1 MTSAVAPLRY
11 GSFRTLW
18 VASMLSAFGTFIQSL
33 SSSQLMFDLTGSNT
47 WVGLMVASTSL
58 PLLFFALAAGALAD
72 MFDRTKLMLVAQGIM
87 GGSALAMAI
96 FTATDLITPPLLL
109 GLGFV
114 LGTGVALNLP
124 TWQALLPDMVPR
136 GLIASAVA
144 LQSAAF
150 NVARALGPALGGLI
164 YATLGAAAGFGINA
178 LTYGFVIAGLLMVR
192 HTFVRRERDPAP
204 LGTAILLGIRY
215 ARFTPVFR
223 RLLLLV
229 SLFAITSSVVQS
241 VLPGHN
247 AAIGGT
253 AGTLGILLGAM
264 GVGALVATAVR
275 QRFIDRFHHR
285 APMVTIALF
294 GLVGIG
300 LGLSTSI
307 AMAAVFM
314 FFSGA
319 FWVLTLTN
327 LNATAQLMAPE
338 WIRGRA
344 MSLYSFSF
352 LGIMPL
358 GSILSGI
365 LADALGTGTAIV
377 VLCSTSVV
385 LGAMVPLFKIPSLDE
400 IESPEFTPDRPG
412 PLHEEETVEGGPV
425 LILNTWKI
433 DLADLEEFIAV
444 MNLVRLVRLRTG
456 AYRWRLLR
464 NVSDPTRLT
473 ELFAT
478 GSWEEHLAQHRR
490 IDDASADIIARARS
504 FDRADGPVTRHLISV
519 DVEDPPNFDELI
531 STHEVMH
538 QTDGSIPTMA
548 DQDVD

>member
-18 VASMLSAFGTFIQSL
+18 VASMLSAFGTFIQGL
-33 SSSQLMFDLTGSNT
+33 SSSQLMFDMTGSNT
-47 WVGLMVASTSL
+47 WVGMMVASTSL

-72 MFDRTKLMLVAQGIM
+72 MFDRAKLMLVAQAIM

-96 FTATDLITPPLLL
+96 FTASGTITPGLLL

-124 TWQALLPDMVPR
+124 TWQALLPEMVPR

-150 NVARALGPALGGLI
+150 NVARAIGPALGGLV
-164 YATLGAAAGFGINA
+164 YAVLGAAVGFGINA

-192 HTFVRRERDPAP
+192 STFEKRERDPAS

-247 AAIGGT
+247 EAIGGNAT
-253 AGTLGILLGAM
+253 TLGILLGAM
-264 GVGALVATAVR
+264 GAGALVGTAAR
-275 QRFIDRFHHR
+275 QRLIDRLGQR
-285 APMVTIALF
+285 APILSIALF

-300 LGLSTSI
+300 VGLAPSVAVAS
-307 AMAAVFM
+307 VFM
-314 FFSGA
+314 FLSGA

-352 LGIMPL
+352 LGILPI

-365 LADALGTGTAIV
+365 LADAVGTGTAIAI
-377 VLCSTSVV
+377 LCSASVV
-385 LGAMVPLFKIPSLDE
+385 LGAAVPLFKIPSLDE
-400 IESPEFTPDRPG
+400 IESPEFSADRIAPI
-412 PLHEEETVEGGPV
+412 HEEGVEGGPV

-433 DLADLEEFIAV
+433 DEDDFQEFTTV
-444 MNLVRLVRLRTG
+444 MNMVRLVRLRTG

-464 NVSDPTRLT
+464 NVSEPTRLT
-473 ELFAT
+473 ELFAV

-490 IDDASADIIARARS
+490 IDDASADVIARARS
-504 FDRADGPVTRHLISV
+504 FDRSGGPVTRHLISV
-519 DVEDPPNFDELI
+519 DVEDPPYFEELVI
-531 STHEVMH
+531 THEEMH

-548 DQDVD
+548 DQDGG

>member
-33 SSSQLMFDLTGSNT
+33 SAAQLMLDLTGSNT
-47 WVGLMVASTSL
+47 WVGMMVASTSL

-72 MFDRTKLMLVAQGIM
+72 MFDRAKLMLLAQGVM

-96 FTATDLITPPLLL
+96 FTRSGAITPGLLL
-109 GLGFV
+109 GLGFL
-114 LGTGVALNLP
+114 LGIGVALNLP
-124 TWQALLPDMVPR
+124 TWQALLPDLVPR

-150 NVARALGPALGGLI
+150 NVARAIGPALGGLV
-164 YATLGAAAGFGINA
+164 YALLGAAAGFGINA
-178 LTYGFVIAGLLMVR
+178 LTYGFVIAALLMVR
-192 HTFVRRERDPAP
+192 HTFEKRDRDPAS

-247 AAIGGT
+247 VAIGGDAT
-253 AGTLGILLGAM
+253 TLGILLGAM
-264 GVGALVATAVR
+264 GAGALVGAGVR
-275 QRFIDRFHHR
+275 QRFIERFRTR
-285 APMVTIALF
+285 APMLTIALF

-300 LGLSTSI
+300 IGLATSI
-307 AMAAVFM
+307 PVAAGFM
-314 FFSGA
+314 FLSGA

-352 LGIMPL
+352 LGILPI

-365 LADALGTGTAIV
+365 LADAVGTGTAIII
-377 VLCSTSVV
+377 LCSTSVV
-385 LGAMVPLFKIPSLDE
+385 LGALVPLFQLPTLDQ
-400 IESPEFTPDRPG
+400 IESPEFSSERVA
-412 PLHEEETVEGGPV
+412 PLHEETVEGGPV

-433 DLADLEEFIAV
+433 DRGDFEEFTSV

-456 AYRWRLLR
+456 AHRWRLLR

-473 ELFAT
+473 ELFAV

-490 IDDASADIIARARS
+490 IDDASADVIARARS
-504 FDRADGPVTRHLISV
+504 FDRAEGPVTRHLISV
-519 DVEDPPNFDELI
+519 DVEDPPNFDELLI
-531 STHEVMH
+531 THEEMH

-548 DQDVD
+548 DQGDG

>member
-1 MTSAVAPLRY
+1 
-11 GSFRTLW
+11 
-18 VASMLSAFGTFIQSL
+18 
-33 SSSQLMFDLTGSNT
+33 
-47 WVGLMVASTSL
+47 
-58 PLLFFALAAGALAD
+58 
-72 MFDRTKLMLVAQGIM
+72 
-87 GGSALAMAI
+87 
-96 FTATDLITPPLLL
+96 
-109 GLGFV
+109 
-114 LGTGVALNLP
+114 
-124 TWQALLPDMVPR
+124 
-136 GLIASAVA
+136 
-144 LQSAAF
+144 
-150 NVARALGPALGGLI
+150 
-164 YATLGAAAGFGINA
+164 
-178 LTYGFVIAGLLMVR
+178 
-192 HTFVRRERDPAP
+192 
-204 LGTAILLGIRY
+204 
-215 ARFTPVFR
+215 VFR

-247 AAIGGT
+247 EAIGGS
-253 AGTLGILLGAM
+253 AGTLGLLLGAM
-264 GVGALVATAVR
+264 GVGALVATAAR
-275 QRFIDRFHHR
+275 QRFVERFHR
-285 APMVTIALF
+285 WAPMLTISLF

-300 LGLSTSI
+300 LGLSSTV
-307 AMAAVFM
+307 AVAGIFM

-358 GSILSGI
+358 GSIISGI
-365 LADALGTGTAIV
+365 LADAVGTGPAIII
-377 VLCSTSVV
+377 LCTGSVA
-385 LGAMVPLFKIPSLDE
+385 LGLLVPLFKIPSLDE
-400 IESPEFTPDRPG
+400 IESPEFSIDRPT
-412 PLHEEETVEGGPV
+412 PPHEETVEGGPV

-433 DLADLEEFIAV
+433 DIGDFEEFTAV

-490 IDDASADIIARARS
+490 IDDASADIIARARA
-504 FDRADGPVTRHLISV
+504 FDRAGGPVTRHLISV
-519 DVEDPPNFDELI
+519 DVEDPPNFAELVI
-531 STHEVMH
+531 THEVMH

>member
-1 MTSAVAPLRY
+1 V
-11 GSFRTLW
+11 
-18 VASMLSAFGTFIQSL
+18 
-33 SSSQLMFDLTGSNT
+33 
-47 WVGLMVASTSL
+47 
-58 PLLFFALAAGALAD
+58 
-72 MFDRTKLMLVAQGIM
+72 
-87 GGSALAMAI
+87 
-96 FTATDLITPPLLL
+96 
-109 GLGFV
+109 
-114 LGTGVALNLP
+114 
-124 TWQALLPDMVPR
+124 
-136 GLIASAVA
+136 
-144 LQSAAF
+144 
-150 NVARALGPALGGLI
+150 GPALGGLI
-164 YATLGAAAGFGINA
+164 YALLGAAAGFGINA
-178 LTYGFVIAGLLMVR
+178 LTYGFVIAGLLMVMGS
-192 HTFVRRERDPAP
+192 FERRERDPAP

-215 ARFTPVFR
+215 ARFTRAFR
-223 RLLLLV
+223 NLLLLV
-229 SLFAITSSVVQS
+229 SLFAITSAVVQS

-253 AGTLGILLGAM
+253 AGTLGLLLGAM
-264 GVGALVATAVR
+264 GVGALVATAIR
-275 QRFIDRFHHR
+275 QRFVDRFHKW
-285 APMVTIALF
+285 APMLTICLF

-300 LGLSTSI
+300 LGLSATVPVAGI
-307 AMAAVFM
+307 FM

-352 LGIMPL
+352 VGIMPI
-358 GSILSGI
+358 GSIIAGI
-365 LADALGTGTAIV
+365 LADAVGTGTAII
-377 VLCSTSVV
+377 VLCSGAVA
-385 LGAMVPLFKIPSLDE
+385 LGLMVPLFRIPSLDE
-400 IESPEFTPDRPG
+400 IESPEFTTDRPA
-412 PLHEEETVEGGPV
+412 PPHEETVEGGPV

-433 DLADLEEFIAV
+433 DHEDFEEFTAV

-504 FDRADGPVTRHLISV
+504 FDRAGGPVTRHLVSV
-519 DVEDPPNFDELI
+519 DVEDPPNFPELVI
-531 STHEVMH
+531 THEVMH

-548 DQDVD
+548 DHDVD

>member
-1 MTSAVAPLRY
+1 
-11 GSFRTLW
+11 
-18 VASMLSAFGTFIQSL
+18 MLSAFGTFIQSL
-33 SSSQLMFDLTGSNT
+33 SAAQLMLDLTGSNT
-47 WVGLMVASTSL
+47 WVGMMVASTSL

-72 MFDRTKLMLVAQGIM
+72 MFDRAKLMLLAQGIM

-96 FTATDLITPPLLL
+96 FTRSGAITPGLLL
-109 GLGFV
+109 GLGFL
-114 LGTGVALNLP
+114 LGIGVALNLP
-124 TWQALLPDMVPR
+124 TWQALLPDLVPR

-150 NVARALGPALGGLI
+150 NVARAIGPALGGLV
-164 YATLGAAAGFGINA
+164 YAVLGAAAGFGINA
-178 LTYGFVIAGLLMVR
+178 LTYGFVIAALLMVR
-192 HTFVRRERDPAP
+192 RTFEKRDRDPAS

-247 AAIGGT
+247 VAIGGDAT
-253 AGTLGILLGAM
+253 TLGILLGAM
-264 GVGALVATAVR
+264 GAGALVGAGVR
-275 QRFIDRFHHR
+275 QRFMERFRTR
-285 APMVTIALF
+285 APMLTIALF

-300 LGLSTSI
+300 IGLATSI
-307 AMAAVFM
+307 PVAAGFM
-314 FFSGA
+314 FLSGA

-352 LGIMPL
+352 LGILPI
-358 GSILSGI
+358 GSIVSGI
-365 LADALGTGTAIV
+365 LADAVGTGTAIII
-377 VLCSTSVV
+377 LCSTSVV
-385 LGAMVPLFKIPSLDE
+385 LGVLVPLFQLPTLDQ
-400 IESPEFTPDRPG
+400 IESPEFSSERIA
-412 PLHEEETVEGGPV
+412 PLHEETVEGGPV

-433 DLADLEEFIAV
+433 DQGDFDEFTSV

-473 ELFAT
+473 ELFAV

-490 IDDASADIIARARS
+490 IDDASADVIARARS
-504 FDRADGPVTRHLISV
+504 FDRAEGPVTRHLISV
-519 DVEDPPNFDELI
+519 DVEDPPNFEALVI
-531 STHEVMH
+531 THEEMH

-548 DQDVD
+548 DQGDG

>member
-33 SSSQLMFDLTGSNT
+33 SSAQLMWDLTGSNT

-72 MFDRTKLMLVAQGIM
+72 MFDRAKLMLLAQGIM

-96 FTATDLITPPLLL
+96 LTGTGLITPPLLL

-150 NVARALGPALGGLI
+150 NVARAVGPALGGFV
-164 YATLGAAAGFGINA
+164 YVAFGAAVGFGINA
-178 LTYGFVIAGLLMVR
+178 VTYGFVIAGLLLIR
-192 HTFVRRERDPAP
+192 HTFEKRDREPAP

-247 AAIGGT
+247 VAIGGT
-253 AGTLGILLGAM
+253 PGTLGILLGAM
-264 GVGALVATAVR
+264 GVGALVATAAR
-275 QRFIDRFHHR
+275 QRFVDRFHKW
-285 APMVTIALF
+285 APVLTIGLF

-300 LGLSTSI
+300 LGISQSV
-307 AMAAVFM
+307 AVAGVFM

-352 LGIMPL
+352 LGIMPI
-358 GSILSGI
+358 GSILSGA
-365 LADALGTGTAIV
+365 LADAVGTGAAIV
-377 VLCSTSVV
+377 ILCSASVV
-385 LGAMVPLFKIPSLDE
+385 LGALVPLFQIPSLDE
-400 IESPEFTPDRPG
+400 IESPEFTADRPG
-412 PLHEEETVEGGPV
+412 PPHDETVEGGPV
-425 LILNTWKI
+425 LILNTWNI
-433 DLADLEEFIAV
+433 DESDFEEFTAV

-464 NVSDPTRLT
+464 NVNEPTRLT

-504 FDRADGPVTRHLISV
+504 FDRAEGPVTRHLISV
-519 DVEDPPNFDELI
+519 DVEDPPNFAALV
-531 STHEVMH
+531 SAHEIMH

-548 DQDVD
+548 DQDED

>member
-18 VASMLSAFGTFIQSL
+18 VASMLSAFGTFIQGL
-33 SSSQLMFDLTGSNT
+33 SSSQLMWDLTGSNS
-47 WVGLMVASTSL
+47 WVGMMVASTSL

-72 MFDRTKLMLVAQGIM
+72 MFDRTKLMLLAQGVM
-87 GGSALAMAI
+87 GGSAMAMAI
-96 FTATDLITPPLLL
+96 FTATEAISPGLLL
-109 GLGFV
+109 GLGFI

-124 TWQALLPDMVPR
+124 TWQALLPEMVPR

-150 NVARALGPALGGLI
+150 NVARAIGPALGGLV
-164 YATLGAAAGFGINA
+164 YAAFGAAVGFGVNA

-192 HTFVRRERDPAP
+192 SSFEKRDRDSAS

-247 AAIGGT
+247 VAIGGNPP
-253 AGTLGILLGAM
+253 TLGILLGAM
-264 GVGALVATAVR
+264 GAGALVGAGVR
-275 QRFIDRFHHR
+275 QRFIERFGSR
-285 APMVTIALF
+285 APMWTIALF

-300 LGLSTSI
+300 VGL
-307 AMAAVFM
+307 APNVAVATGFM
-314 FFSGA
+314 FLSGA

-344 MSLYSFSF
+344 MSLYSLSF
-352 LGIMPL
+352 LGILPI
-358 GSILSGI
+358 GSILSGV
-365 LADALGTGTAIV
+365 LADAVGTGPAIV
-377 VLCSTSVV
+377 TLCTTSVV
-385 LGAMVPLFKIPSLDE
+385 LGILVPRFRIPSVDQ
-400 IESPEFTPDRPG
+400 IESPEFTPGRAA
-412 PLHEEETVEGGPV
+412 PLHEEAVEGGPV

-433 DLADLEEFIAV
+433 GQGDFEEFTSV
-444 MNLVRLVRLRTG
+444 MNMVRLVRLRTG

-473 ELFAT
+473 ELFAV

-490 IDDASADIIARARS
+490 IDDASADVIARARA
-504 FDRADGPVTRHLISV
+504 FDRAGGPVTRHLISV
-519 DVEDPPNFDELI
+519 DVEDPPDFERLVVSHDQ
-531 STHEVMH
+531 MH

-548 DQDVD
+548 DQDDL